1 MIAPSASAESAVAA
15 LIVNDCALDAPGL
28 SIPRAE
34 PHVIA
39 RFGPKATN
47 GLDLHVMGARQRA
60 RRKTLHR
67 GQKVVM
73 ARLRLGTHEA
83 VFGVPSSALA
93 ERIVPLE
100 DLWGAAAERLAE
112 QLAEAEDVRLAA
124 SLLEEAIAGRLADVE
139 AHEVHTRLAL
149 EATTRLATL
158 RVSEV
163 ADALGVSTRNLR
175 RVFRDVVGM
184 SPKEYARLARFHLAL
199 REARASSDVDWAGVA
214 AATGYYDQAHLIAE
228 FHAIVGVTPRA
239 LMSELR
245 GGVAIGAARAKCS
258 SRGGPTRARC
268 AASVPDRRERVSGP
282 ARRA

>member
-1 MIAPSASAESAVAA
+1 VYALGIHHRTIAPSASAEHTVAA
-15 LIVNDCALDAPGL
+15 LIVSVCARDTPGL

-34 PHVIA
+34 PHVVA

-73 ARLRLGTHEA
+73 ARLRLGMHEA

-100 DLWGAAAERLAE
+100 DLWGAAAEQLAE
-112 QLAEAEDVRLAA
+112 QLAEVDDLRLAA
-124 SLLEEAIAGRLADVE
+124 SLLEQAIAGRLANVE
-139 AHEVHTRLAL
+139 APKVHTRLAL
-149 EATTRLATL
+149 EATTRLATF
-158 RVSEV
+158 RVNEV

-184 SPKEYARLARFHLAL
+184 SPKEYARLVRFHLAL
-199 REARASSDVDWAGVA
+199 REARTSSDVDWAGVA

-228 FHAIVGVTPRA
+228 FHDIVGVTPRA

-245 GGVAIGAARAKCS
+245 GGAIGAAASARL
-258 SRGGPTRARC
+258 TR
-268 AASVPDRRERVSGP
+268 SVPRN
-282 ARRA
+282 